1 MAKEITNPEELMGH
15 LWRGLEIE
23 VVFENAAY
31 WESHITIRKDD
42 FRKLFSE
49 LSMDSAEHKK
59 MVESLISM
67 IRTNP
72 GKKDL
77 PLRPRVFD
85 FSKMTDVQIL
95 AELAG
100 IERLAKTLYKNI
112 REAAEKSNLEE
123 LLHEDKI
130 LEFMKT
136 LDRLISD
143 ETIHENKVLAFSN
156 DLRMRR

>member
-1 MAKEITNPEELMGH
+1 MARKIANPEELMSH

-23 VVFENAAY
+23 IVFESAAC
-31 WESHITIRKDD
+31 WESHFTIRKDD
-42 FRKLFSE
+42 FRRLFSE
-49 LSMDSAEHKK
+49 LSKDSAEHKK

-67 IRTNP
+67 IRSKADT
-72 GKKDL
+72 KDL
-77 PLRPRVFD
+77 PLRPRIFD
-85 FSKMTDVQIL
+85 FSKMTEVQVL

-100 IERLAKTLYKNI
+100 IERLARNLYKNI

-123 LLHEDKI
+123 LLHKDRSQ
-130 LEFMKT
+130 EFKTT

-156 DLRMRR
+156 DLKMRR

>member
-1 MAKEITNPEELMGH
+1 MTKPEVLMNH

-23 VVFENAAY
+23 VAFENAAH
-31 WESHITIRKDD
+31 WESNIAIRKED
-42 FRKLFSE
+42 FRALFSE
-49 LSMDSAEHKK
+49 LSKDSAEHKK

-67 IRTNP
+67 VRTKA
-72 GKKDL
+72 GTRDF
-77 PLRPRVFD
+77 PLRPKVFD
-85 FSKMTDVQIL
+85 FSKMTEVQIL

-100 IERLAKTLYKNI
+100 IERLAKNLYENI

-123 LLHEDKI
+123 LLHDGRIREFKAILDKLVI
-130 LEFMKT
+130 
-136 LDRLISD
+136 D

>member
-1 MAKEITNPEELMGH
+1 MARRIAKPEELLNH
-15 LWRGLEIE
+15 LWRCLEVE
-23 VVFENAAY
+23 VVFESAAH

-49 LSMDSAEHKK
+49 LMKDSAEHKM

-67 IRTNP
+67 IKTKA
-72 GKKDL
+72 GTKDL

-85 FSKMTDVQIL
+85 FSKMTEVQIL

-100 IERLAKTLYKNI
+100 IEKLAKTIYKNI

-123 LLHEDKI
+123 LLHKDRI
-130 LEFMKT
+130 TEFKTT

-156 DLRMRR
+156 DLRLRR

>member
-1 MAKEITNPEELMGH
+1 MAGKIANPEELMSQ

-23 VVFENAAY
+23 VVFESAAH

-42 FRKLFSE
+42 FRRLLSE
-49 LSMDSAEHKK
+49 LSKDSAEHKK

-67 IRTNP
+67 VRT
-72 GKKDL
+72 KSDTKDL

-85 FSKMTDVQIL
+85 FSKMTEVQIL

-100 IERLAKTLYKNI
+100 IERLAKTIYENI
-112 REAAEKSNLEE
+112 REAAEKSDLEE
-123 LLHEDKI
+123 LLHKDRSQELKT
-130 LEFMKT
+130 T